1 MSLAEFQAHKSF
13 FTTDGFVRSGFICL
27 LACLIFAFS
36 TTQAMAKPRYT
47 SIVIDAETGIILHQK
62 DAHVKIHPAS
72 LTKMMTLLMVF
83 DALENGKLRLN
94 DRIKISEHAASMV
107 PSKLDLKPGSTIKVR
122 DAIYALVTKSANDV
136 AVAVAEHLG
145 RTESNFARMMTRK
158 AYKLGMKRTAFKNA
172 SGLHD
177 RNQLTTAADM
187 AKLAHVL
194 IYDYSKYY
202 HYFSKQNWSYRGK
215 SYRNHNRL
223 LGSYRGMDGL
233 KTGYISAAGFNLVA
247 SAVRGDRRIIGVVI
261 GGRTSKSRNAQMEK
275 LLNDGFA
282 KLSNIIIARKDV
294 PVPRRKPIDTF
305 DIAANDILRKK
316 PNFHYDFTDKEDFV
330 SADRWALL
338 NITEGNAFTQMI
350 GEGDFDISVRKRLE
364 TGLIAISAHTGAFIP
379 PGVFGEGDDIT
390 NDVVR
395 NSLAHSSDWSIQ
407 IGAFASRERTDKAIA
422 ASIQALPPEL
432 RNNGSVVAPLKTDD
446 GWIYR
451 GRLSGYTK
459 ESAHLACDALQD
471 CIPIPPQ
478 TP

>member
-1 MSLAEFQAHKSF
+1 MSSGESQKRKTSF
-13 FTTDGFVRSGFICL
+13 KTNGFTRSGFICF
-27 LACLIFAFS
+27 LACLIFVFS
-36 TTQAMAKPRYT
+36 VTDALAKRRYT
-47 SIVIDAETGIILHQK
+47 AIVIDAETGLILHQS
-62 DAHVKIHPAS
+62 DAHVRVHPAS
-72 LTKMMTLLMVF
+72 LTKMMTLMMVF
-83 DALENGKLRLN
+83 EALDNGKLKIH
-94 DRIKISEHAASMV
+94 DRITISKHAASMV
-107 PSKLDLKPGSTIKVR
+107 PSKLDLKPGSTIKVE

-136 AVAVAEHLG
+136 AVAMAEHLG
-145 RTESNFARMMTRK
+145 HTESNFARMMTRK

-172 SGLHD
+172 SGLHHS
-177 RNQLTTAADM
+177 RQVTTAADM

-194 IYDYSKYY
+194 VYDYSKYY
-202 HYFSKQNWSYRGK
+202 HYFSKQRWTYQGK
-215 SYRNHNRL
+215 TYRNHNRL
-223 LGSYRGMDGL
+223 LESYRGMDGL

-247 SAVRGDRRIIGVVI
+247 SAERGDRRIIGVVI

-275 LLNDGFA
+275 LLNAGFA
-282 KLSNIIIARKDV
+282 KLSNIIIARKEI
-294 PVPRRKPIDTF
+294 PIPTRKPIQNF
-305 DIAANDILRKK
+305 DVAVNDILREK
-316 PNFHYDFTDKEDFV
+316 PNFHHDLTDEEDFV

-379 PGVFGEGDDIT
+379 PGVFGDGEDIT
-390 NDVVR
+390 DDVVR

-432 RNNGSVVAPLKTDD
+432 RNSGTVVAPLKTDN

-451 GRLSGYTK
+451 GRLNGYTK
-459 ESAHLACDALQD
+459 ESAHLACDALPD

-478 TP
+478 LP